1 MAFAPQRYRRSVIF
15 ATGKLDAMFVYD
27 SQKLSTTIK
36 LYTVTVD
43 QRNVLRITM
52 KNTAPS
58 WNFLIENKHVLTMI

>member
-1 MAFAPQRYRRSVIF
+1 
-15 ATGKLDAMFVYD
+15 MFVYD
-27 SQKLSTTIK
+27 SQKLSTTTK